1 MGYEIIRNKHENGV
15 TILFGLVIVS
25 GEKKQGKPV
34 QKMFIAKTKKA
45 IDYF

>member
-25 GEKKQGKPV
+25 GEKKQGKRCPKNV
-34 QKMFIAKTKKA
+34 HSKNKKSN
-45 IDYF
+45 